1 MILANL
7 FYVLGLLTLLIVAAL
22 TLEFARGNR
31 LVRQLR
37 GVPPFTGPSAPSLSI
52 VIAARDEARSIENA
66 LQSVLR
72 QDYPRLEIIVVNDR
86 SSDDTSVI
94 LERMTTK
101 YPRLR
106 TVNITDLPPGWLGK
120 NHALQCGAELAR
132 GEFLL
137 FTDADVMM
145 DPTTVSRAVQAIT
158 TMQLDHLTVAP
169 QLTMRGLILNM
180 FSGAFTLF
188 FGMYARPWKVR
199 DPRSHAHV
207 GIGAFNLLRRDVYRR
222 VGGHSRLAMRPD
234 DDMKLG
240 KLIKMTGHRQDILSG
255 DGSISVEWY
264 HSVGE
269 LVRGLEKNSYAA
281 FDYSLG
287 RALGGIIF
295 QFLIYIWPVLAII
308 FTEGVT
314 RILNV
319 GILLLLAGLY
329 MDSVHTHNF
338 PRWHA
343 VGLPAMAGLFLYI
356 LGRAILKTIRND
368 GIDWRGT
375 HYSLANL
382 RANKI

>member
-1 MILANL
+1 MIFANL
-7 FYVLGLLTLLIVAAL
+7 FYVLGLLTLLVVAAL

-37 GVPPFTGPSAPSLSI
+37 GVPPFTGPSAPSVSI
-52 VIAARDEARSIENA
+52 VIAARDESRSIENA
-66 LQSVLR
+66 LQSVLG
-72 QDYPRLEIIVVNDR
+72 QDYSRLEIIVVNDR

-106 TVNITDLPPGWLGK
+106 TINITDLPPGWLGK

-145 DPTTVSRAVQAIT
+145 DPTTVSRAVQAMT

-199 DPRSHAHV
+199 DPRSNAHV

-240 KLIKMTGHRQDILSG
+240 KLVKMTGHRQDILSG

-269 LVRGLEKNSYAA
+269 LVRGLEKNSFAA

-287 RALGGIIF
+287 RALGGMIF
-295 QFLIYIWPVLAII
+295 QFLIFIWPVLAMIL
-308 FTEGVT
+308 TEGVT

-329 MDSVHTHNF
+329 TDSVHTHNF

-356 LGRAILKTIRND
+356 IGRAILKTIRDD

-375 HYSLANL
+375 HYSLASL